1 MTEPEHVRIKDI
13 GAQHVGQT
21 VQIKGWLANKPGGKG
36 RYFLWLRDGSGII
49 QAVAEQS
56 ALSEAVWA
64 DIERIGLESS
74 IVVDGE
80 VRAHPKQEGV
90 YELGL
95 TGLEVV
101 QAVGADTPSGEY
113 PLGKKEHG
121 VQFLMQNRH
130 LWLRGRRQSAILRIR
145 SEIHKAWADF
155 FYERGFFRV
164 DTPIFTPS
172 ACEGTTTLFEVDYHG
187 DTVYLSQSGQLYNEA
202 DIGALGQV
210 YCFGPT
216 FRAEKSKTRR
226 HLLEFWMLEMEAAYY
241 DFDANIRFQ
250 EEMLAFTVKRL
261 LERCPADFKELG
273 RDISKLEPATQT
285 PYPRLRY
292 GDAIEIINAARA
304 ATLAEQRKI
313 SVDEAKRL
321 LESGT
326 ATFRD
331 ETYDDEAE
339 QTKTLMPFKWGD
351 DFGAPDEAAISA
363 AYDRPVFVTNF
374 PTEIKGFY
382 FKQEEALGGA
392 DRRVSE
398 GSSGAGGP
406 VSGEGG
412 HGGPPHPD
420 GGPPHQAADT
430 VRPTGELRVD
440 PVFAALPDSMKLPG
454 MSGHTVLGADCIGPE
469 GAGEMIG
476 GSQREDNMARL
487 MENIEHHDLPLEF
500 FQWYLDTRR
509 YGSVPHSGFGIGLE
523 RFTAWVCG
531 GLDEEGKPKVHIREV
546 ITFPRMLHQYQP

>member
-1 MTEPEHVRIKDI
+1 
-13 GAQHVGQT
+13 
-21 VQIKGWLANKPGGKG
+21 
-36 RYFLWLRDGSGII
+36 
-49 QAVAEQS
+49 
-56 ALSEAVWA
+56 
-64 DIERIGLESS
+64 
-74 IVVDGE
+74 
-80 VRAHPKQEGV
+80 
-90 YELGL
+90 
-95 TGLEVV
+95 
-101 QAVGADTPSGEY
+101 
-113 PLGKKEHG
+113 
-121 VQFLMQNRH
+121 MQNRH

-155 FYERGFFRV
+155 FYERGFYRV

-250 EEMLAFTVKRL
+250 EEMIAFTVQRL
-261 LERCPADFKELG
+261 LERCQADFKELG

-292 GDAIEIINAARA
+292 GEAIKVINTARA
-304 ATLAEQRKI
+304 ATLAQQRGI
-313 SVDEAKRL
+313 SPDEAKRL

-339 QTKTLMPFKWGD
+339 QTKALLPFKWGD

-382 FKQEEALGGA
+382 FKQEEEVGPHSLRPEDGGA
-392 DRRVSE
+392 PAA
-398 GSSGAGGP
+398 GSSGTAATGSVLSP
-406 VSGEGG
+406 ATGEGAG
-412 HGGPPHPD
+412 
-420 GGPPHQAADT
+420 A
-430 VRPTGELRVD
+430 TGQESGSGATARDLRVD
-440 PVFAALPDSMKLPG
+440 PVFAALPDSMRLPG

-487 MENIEHHDLPLEF
+487 MANIEHHDLPLEF